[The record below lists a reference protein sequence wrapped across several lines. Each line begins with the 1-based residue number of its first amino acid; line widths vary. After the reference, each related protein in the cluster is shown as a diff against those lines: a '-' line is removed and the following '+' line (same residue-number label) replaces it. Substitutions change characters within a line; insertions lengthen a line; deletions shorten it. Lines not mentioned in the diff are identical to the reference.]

1 MNINNYTV
9 DQLSAALDILE
20 HIGKSEHPH
29 IECAKLSMDILD
41 ILDIVVERLSKVEVL
56 YNG

>member
-1 MNINNYTV
+1 MNIENYTV

-20 HIGKSEHPH
+20 HIGKSKNPH
-29 IECAKLSMDILD
+29 VECAKISMDILD
-41 ILDIVVERLSKVEVL
+41 VVVERLSKMEVL